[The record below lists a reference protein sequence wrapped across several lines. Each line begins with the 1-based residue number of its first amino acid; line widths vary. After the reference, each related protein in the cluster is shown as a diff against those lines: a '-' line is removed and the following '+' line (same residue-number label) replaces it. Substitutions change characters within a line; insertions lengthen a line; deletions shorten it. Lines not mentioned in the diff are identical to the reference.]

1 MPFLAAFLLITPPA
15 LPTNSPPRFSAVG
28 GGWANAEIRVRIIS
42 GANASA
48 RSWRPASVP
57 HQRETSDRVT
67 GAPLRL
73 TEFE

>member
-1 MPFLAAFLLITPPA
+1 MATGAGA
-15 LPTNSPPRFSAVG
+15 SAEV
-28 GGWANAEIRVRIIS
+28 RVTIIG
-42 GANASA
+42 GANIDA